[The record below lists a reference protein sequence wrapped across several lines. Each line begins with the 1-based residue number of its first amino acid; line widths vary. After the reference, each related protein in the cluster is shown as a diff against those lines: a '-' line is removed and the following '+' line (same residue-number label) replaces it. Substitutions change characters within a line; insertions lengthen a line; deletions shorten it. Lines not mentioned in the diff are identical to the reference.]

1 MGWLS
6 MQVNL
11 KALFAFFKEKGLD
24 LTRVQEVAAEWDSSQ
39 GIKENLLVIWA
50 IIREVVTAVAKWEAE
65 HPGELDGDELSKLS
79 GGAVDA
85 LLEFKGPIGRL
96 IELADGAIVE
106 LIVKGAY
113 ESVRN
118 RGSWSKGEFLKMVLA
133 MF

>member
-1 MGWLS
+1 MAWLS
-6 MQVNL
+6 MRVNL
-11 KALFAFFKEKGLD
+11 KALFEFFKEKGLD
-24 LTRVQEVAAEWDSSQ
+24 LTRVQEVATEWDSSH

-50 IIREVVTAVAKWEAE
+50 IIREIVTAVAKWEAD
-65 HPGELDGDELSKLS
+65 HPGELDGDGLSKLS

-85 LLEFKGPIGRL
+85 LLEFTGPIGRL

-118 RGSWSKGEFLKMVLA
+118 RGSWSKEEFLKMVLA